1 MLINLEILQKIVKMA
16 NKLPNPRDLVLNKET
31 KVSNGVYG
39 RKADKRTP
47 PKMYFEIHEEEID

>member
-1 MLINLEILQKIVKMA
+1 MS
-16 NKLPNPRDLVLNKET
+16 KLPNPRDLMLKREA

-47 PKMYFEIHEEEID
+47 PKLYFEIHEEEMD